1 MRRAKAVDHDPA
13 ESLMRELGA
22 QLRQERLQR
31 GQDLDDVAQ
40 HLRIKSGYL
49 FALEQGDLSGMPG
62 RAYALGFLRSYAD
75 HLGFDGEELISRIK
89 STVDNLTDQTRLRIR
104 TPAPESRLPK
114 TPIVMISLAVIAGI
128 YAGWAYLNRT
138 SRVVVET
145 VAEVPDELR
154 ARSVQALPQAA
165 NERSP
170 AADPAQV
177 ERPSAGAAA
186 EVTPTADLEAA
197 PPLPATMGDSAP
209 PPSAEPPRDAPEP
222 LAEPEAGPSVEPRGS
237 TARAV
242 PPGTPAVQPAARSGR
257 AQPDAPAQAGPPVN
271 DQPAPTGVAP
281 TAAAAA
287 GGEALARADPTADDV
302 QTQGDQNAIVE
313 PRVLLR
319 AREEAWIQI
328 SSPTGDYAFTRT
340 LQPGEVVTVPNRAD
354 LELWTGNAGGL
365 DIIVDGTPV
374 PVLAGAGSGSVR
386 RNVSLDPARLL
397 QATRRP

>member
-40 HLRIKSGYL
+40 QLRIKSGYL

-89 STVDNLTDQTRLRIR
+89 STVDNLTDQTRLRVR

-138 SRVVVET
+138 SRVVIET
-145 VAEVPDELR
+145 VAEVPDDLR

-165 NERSP
+165 KTRSP
-170 AADPAQV
+170 AADPAQDA
-177 ERPSAGAAA
+177 RAPGGAAA
-186 EVTPTADLEAA
+186 NVTPTADLEPA
-197 PPLPATMGDSAP
+197 PLPGTMGDSGP
-209 PPSAEPPRDAPEP
+209 PASAEPPRAAPEP

-237 TARAV
+237 DARVV
-242 PPGTPAVQPAARSGR
+242 PPGTPAAQPAAGSG
-257 AQPDAPAQAGPPVN
+257 PAPAPTGPQVI
-271 DQPAPTGVAP
+271 DQPAPTGV
-281 TAAAAA
+281 TATVAADAR
-287 GGEALARADPTADDV
+287 GEALALADPTAGEQMQRDE
-302 QTQGDQNAIVE
+302 NAMVE

-319 AREEAWIQI
+319 AREEAWVQI
-328 SSPTGDYAFTRT
+328 SSPSGDYAFTRT

-374 PVLAGAGSGSVR
+374 PVLAGAGSGAVR

-397 QATRRP
+397 QPAQR

>member
-31 GQDLDDVAQ
+31 GEDLDDVAQ
-40 HLRIKSGYL
+40 HLRIKPSYL

-75 HLGFDGEELISRIK
+75 HLGFDGEDLISRIK
-89 STVDNLTDQTRLRIR
+89 STVDNLTDQTRLRVR

-114 TPIVMISLAVIAGI
+114 TPIVVISLAVIAGI

-154 ARSVQALPQAA
+154 ARSVQALPEVADQAP
-165 NERSP
+165 P
-170 AADPAQV
+170 AADPSPD
-177 ERPSAGAAA
+177 ERAPDRAAA

-197 PPLPATMGDSAP
+197 PPLPGTTGDPATPLAP
-209 PPSAEPPRDAPEP
+209 AEPPHAAPEP
-222 LAEPEAGPSVEPRGS
+222 LAVPEAGPSVEQSDPG
-237 TARAV
+237 ARVA
-242 PPGTPAVQPAARSGR
+242 PPATLAVQPAAGSV
-257 AQPDAPAQAGPPVN
+257 PAPAQAGPHVN
-271 DQPAPTGVAP
+271 DQPAPTGGAS
-281 TAAAAA
+281 TAA
-287 GGEALARADPTADDV
+287 GDALAMADPTADDV
-302 QTQGDQNAIVE
+302 HTQGDENAIGAA
-313 PRVLLR
+313 RVILR
-319 AREEAWIQI
+319 AREQAWVQI
-328 SSPTGDYAFTRT
+328 SSPSGDYAFTRT
-340 LQPGEVVTVPNRAD
+340 LEPGEVVTVPNRAD

-374 PVLAGAGSGSVR
+374 PVLADAGSGSVR
-386 RNVSLDPARLL
+386 RNVSLDPERLL
-397 QATRRP
+397 HVARQR

>member
-1 MRRAKAVDHDPA
+1 
-13 ESLMRELGA
+13 
-22 QLRQERLQR
+22 
-31 GQDLDDVAQ
+31 
-40 HLRIKSGYL
+40 
-49 FALEQGDLSGMPG
+49 MPG

-75 HLGFDGEELISRIK
+75 HLGFDGEELIRRIK
-89 STVDNLTDQTRLRIR
+89 STVDNLTDQTRLRVR

-114 TPIVMISLAVIAGI
+114 TPMVMISLAVIAGI

-154 ARSVQALPQAA
+154 ARSVPALPQAA
-165 NERSP
+165 KERSP
-170 AADPAQV
+170 ATNPAQV
-177 ERPSAGAAA
+177 ERPSDGAAA
-186 EVTPTADLEAA
+186 EVTPSADLEAA

-209 PPSAEPPRDAPEP
+209 PPSAEPPRAAPEP
-222 LAEPEAGPSVEPRGS
+222 LAEPEAGPSVAPRGS
-237 TARAV
+237 LARAV
-242 PPGTPAVQPAARSGR
+242 PPGTPA
-257 AQPDAPAQAGPPVN
+257 AQPTAGSGPAQADAPAQAGPHVN
-271 DQPAPTGVAP
+271 DQPAPTGVAS
-281 TAAAAA
+281 TAAAEA
-287 GGEALARADPTADDV
+287 GGEALARADPPPDK
-302 QTQGDQNAIVE
+302 QTQGDALARADPTDDAQTQNDENAIVE

-319 AREEAWIQI
+319 AREEAWVQI
-328 SSPTGDYAFTRT
+328 SSPSGDYAFTRT

-374 PVLAGAGSGSVR
+374 RVLAGAGSGAVR